1 MFRYFFFA
9 TIPLLLLIGIH
20 MYKYFTEKELE
31 CKHCEE
37 QGIDSKYEMILLAA
51 YRAKKVRKLPPNERV
66 LPAEEYKEPSTG
78 VIAMREIESG
88 QIDLQALKEE
98 CIQSRCK
105 VTESDTEQDEV
116 EEN

>member
-1 MFRYFFFA
+1 MARVFA
-9 TIPLLLLIGIH
+9 QDVL
-20 MYKYFTEKELE
+20 KV
-31 CKHCEE
+31 CEE

-51 YRAKKVRKLPPNERV
+51 YRAKKVRKLPLNERV

-98 CIQSRCK
+98 CIKSKCK
-105 VTESDTEQDEV
+105 VTESDPEQDEV